1 MRGGYRM
8 DNTEKIE
15 FDSGYKAM
23 LIQNSNTDVL
33 QEYRNQF
40 EERLKLQKRTKRTN
54 RFKGNKRLLKRK
66 VITLQPI
73 RPTDI

>member
-1 MRGGYRM
+1 M

-23 LIQNSNTDVL
+23 LIQNNNTDLL

-40 EERLKLQKRTKRTN
+40 VEQLKLQKRTKKNN
-54 RFKGNKRLLKRK
+54 RFKGNKKLLKRK